1 MNRSVNI
8 GRNVLQ
14 EFNIDVNCLYDT
26 LKMES
31 KFHDIQL
38 KISEGVFVEEFFKCF
53 KIEEISEINEDND
66 GLKKVNIDKKVSRK
80 ISNISLNLK
89 SLFLLIKDILLL
101 NSSSEPIEY
110 IVVFIV
116 FFISLYDMMGVY
128 LTENEVDIYILI
140 CQANSEGVE
149 LNSDNIYNYTE
160 SKIGKEMTRREIIRS
175 LTLLMDK
182 KIIEN
187 GSEGYVVIEN
197 YQLLL

>member
-1 MNRSVNI
+1 MNRSVK
-8 GRNVLQ
+8 Q

-38 KISEGVFVEEFFKCF
+38 KISEGGFVEEFFKCF

-66 GLKKVNIDKKVSRK
+66 GLKKVNIDKKVSSK

-187 GSEGYVVIEN
+187 GSEGYVVI
-197 YQLLL
+197 

>member
-1 MNRSVNI
+1 MNKSINI
-8 GRNVLQ
+8 DRNILK
-14 EFNIDVNCLYDT
+14 EFNIDVDCLYDT

-38 KISEGVFVEEFFKCF
+38 KIPADLFVEEFFKCF
-53 KIEEISEINEDND
+53 RIEEISEINKDND
-66 GLKKVNIDKKVSRK
+66 GLKMVNIDKKVSHK
-80 ISNISLNLK
+80 ISNISLNPK

-116 FFISLYDMMGVY
+116 FFISLYEMMGVH
-128 LTENEVDIYILI
+128 LSDNEVDIYILI

-149 LNSDNIYNYTE
+149 LNSNNIFNYIE
-160 SKIGKEMTRREIIRS
+160 SRIGNEMARRDVLRN
-175 LTLLMDK
+175 LALLIDK

-187 GSEGYVVIEN
+187 GNKGYIAIEN
-197 YQLLL
+197 YQLL

>member
-8 GRNVLQ
+8 DRNVLK

-38 KISEGVFVEEFFKCF
+38 KIPEDLFVEEFFKCF

-66 GLKKVNIDKKVSRK
+66 GLKKINIDKKVSHK
-80 ISNISLNLK
+80 ISNISLNPK

-110 IVVFIV
+110 IVVLIV

-140 CQANSEGVE
+140 CQANSEEVE
-149 LNSDNIYNYTE
+149 LNSDNIYNYIE
-160 SKIGKEMTRREIIRS
+160 SRIGKEMTRREIIRS
-175 LTLLMDK
+175 LTLLIDK

-187 GSEGYVVIEN
+187 GSKGYVAIEN
-197 YQLLL
+197 YQLL

>member
-1 MNRSVNI
+1 MNRKINI
-8 GRNVLQ
+8 DRNVLK

-38 KISEGVFVEEFFKCF
+38 NIPEDLFVEKFFKCF
-53 KIEEISEINEDND
+53 KIEDISEINEDND
-66 GLKKVNIDKKVSRK
+66 SLKKINIDKKVSHK
-80 ISNISLNLK
+80 ISNISLNPK

-110 IVVFIV
+110 IVVLIV

-140 CQANSEGVE
+140 CQANSEEVE
-149 LNSDNIYNYTE
+149 LNSDNIYNYIE
-160 SKIGKEMTRREIIRS
+160 SRIGKEMTRREIIQS
-175 LTLLMDK
+175 LTLLTDK

-187 GSEGYVVIEN
+187 GSKGYVAIEN
-197 YQLLL
+197 YQLL

>member
-1 MNRSVNI
+1 MNRNI
-8 GRNVLQ
+8 NIDRNVLK

-38 KISEGVFVEEFFKCF
+38 NIPEDLFVEKFFKCF
-53 KIEEISEINEDND
+53 KIEDISEINEDND
-66 GLKKVNIDKKVSRK
+66 SLKKINIDKKVSHK
-80 ISNISLNLK
+80 ISNISLNPK

-110 IVVFIV
+110 IVVLIV

-140 CQANSEGVE
+140 CQANSEEVE
-149 LNSDNIYNYTE
+149 LNSDNIYNYIE
-160 SKIGKEMTRREIIRS
+160 IRIGKDMTRREIIRS
-175 LTLLMDK
+175 LTLLTDK

-187 GSEGYVVIEN
+187 GSKGYVAIEN
-197 YQLLL
+197 YQLL

>member
-116 FFISLYDMMGVY
+116 FFISLYV
-128 LTENEVDIYILI
+128 
-140 CQANSEGVE
+140 
-149 LNSDNIYNYTE
+149 
-160 SKIGKEMTRREIIRS
+160 
-175 LTLLMDK
+175 
-182 KIIEN
+182 
-187 GSEGYVVIEN
+187 
-197 YQLLL
+197 

>member
-1 MNRSVNI
+1 MNRNI
-8 GRNVLQ
+8 NIDRNVLK

-38 KISEGVFVEEFFKCF
+38 NIPEDLFVEKFFKCF
-53 KIEEISEINEDND
+53 KIEDISEINEDND
-66 GLKKVNIDKKVSRK
+66 SLKKINIDKKVSHK
-80 ISNISLNLK
+80 ISNISLNPK

-110 IVVFIV
+110 IVVLIV

-140 CQANSEGVE
+140 CQANSEEVE
-149 LNSDNIYNYTE
+149 LNSDNIYNYIE
-160 SKIGKEMTRREIIRS
+160 SRIGKEMTRREIIRS
-175 LTLLMDK
+175 LTLLTDK

-187 GSEGYVVIEN
+187 GSKGYVAIEN
-197 YQLLL
+197 YQLL

>member
-1 MNRSVNI
+1 MNRNI
-8 GRNVLQ
+8 NIDRNVLK

-38 KISEGVFVEEFFKCF
+38 NIPEDLFVEKFFKCF
-53 KIEEISEINEDND
+53 KIEDISEIDEDND
-66 GLKKVNIDKKVSRK
+66 SLKKINIDKKVSHK
-80 ISNISLNLK
+80 ISNISLNPK

-110 IVVFIV
+110 IVVLIV

-140 CQANSEGVE
+140 CQANSEEVE
-149 LNSDNIYNYTE
+149 LNSDNIYNYIE
-160 SKIGKEMTRREIIRS
+160 SRIGKEMTRREIIRS
-175 LTLLMDK
+175 LTLLTDK

-187 GSEGYVVIEN
+187 GSKGYVAIEN
-197 YQLLL
+197 YQLL